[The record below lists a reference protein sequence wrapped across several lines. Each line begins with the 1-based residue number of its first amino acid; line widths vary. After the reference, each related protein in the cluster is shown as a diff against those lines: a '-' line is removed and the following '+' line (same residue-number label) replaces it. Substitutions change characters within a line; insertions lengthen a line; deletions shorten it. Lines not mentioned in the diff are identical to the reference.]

1 MVEITAQRLLAM
13 PADDMR
19 LALRSLNRKTIARL
33 NTDWHFWRRDN
44 QMPPSGDWRIWLV
57 MAGRGFGK
65 TRMGAEW
72 VREIA
77 MANPGVRIALIGA
90 TMMEARQV
98 MVEGESGILSVCA
111 GAPAHWEPSLRRLT
125 WPNGSTAMLYS
136 AAEPESLRGPQHHY
150 AWADEIAKWGR
161 GVSAW
166 DNLLLGLRLGHG
178 PKIMATT
185 TPRPVPLIK
194 RLVKEN
200 GVAITNGR
208 TADNAHNLP
217 PDYIAAVEALYG
229 GTRLGRQELDGELI
243 EDAVGALWTR
253 AMIEACRVGAVPE
266 MQRIVIGVD
275 PPITAGGDA
284 CGIVV
289 AGLGTDEKA
298 YVLADHSVSGL
309 SPEGWARA
317 VAGAAQL
324 WNADRVVAEGN
335 QGGEMVTATLRA
347 ANVNMAIK
355 RVHAT
360 RGKCARAEPIAALYE
375 AGRAHHAGAFP
386 ALEDELCGL
395 ITGGGYEGPGRSP
408 DRADAMV
415 WAMHELMLGQGNG
428 RVGVRVV

>member
-33 NTDWHFWRRDN
+33 NADWHFWRRDN
-44 QMPPSGDWRIWLV
+44 QRPPSGDWRIWLV

-90 TMMEARQV
+90 NMMETRQV

-111 GAPAHWEPSLRRLT
+111 DAPVHWEPSLRRLT

-194 RLVKEN
+194 RLLNEN
-200 GVAITNGR
+200 GVAISNGR

-217 PDYIAAVEALYG
+217 HDYIAAVEALYG

-243 EDAVGALWTR
+243 DDAVGALWTR

-347 ANVNMAIK
+347 ANVTMPIK

-395 ITGGGYEGPGRSP
+395 ITAGGYEGPGRSP
-408 DRADAMV
+408 DRADALV
-415 WAMHELMLGQGNG
+415 WAMTELILGQGNG